1 MSKFL
6 LKIFSDVVRFI
17 LSLRY
22 KIELKGLDKI
32 EKTTGVLVLPNHPA
46 EIDPVIMSILLWR
59 KLQPSPIVLE
69 DFYNMPVLNK
79 FFKLI
84 GALPM
89 PDMETGRS
97 QFKIRRINKTL
108 DAIANGLSAGKNYLI
123 YPSGRLTRDGQEIIG
138 GASALHSLLEKAPR
152 ANILLART
160 RGLWGSSFSYA
171 FDGKRPDLVKRMLF
185 GALILF
191 LNLLFLTP
199 RRKVTIEF
207 LENPKDFPRSGT
219 RAQQNHWLENW
230 YNELGAEQ
238 LQLVPYYFWTKKV
251 PKITG
256 EISEKK
262 IDVSDIPQEIQ
273 KGVIDEF
280 VRMTGRTPE
289 AIKPEMQ
296 LRKDLGLDSLE
307 MADVIDW
314 LDLRFGVLD
323 VSLVDLTTVG
333 AVMLIAAG
341 KFYGDEKNENN
352 KISGWGKINVQVKIL
367 PPNGKTIQECFLNN
381 CERMKNHPAIA
392 DDLSGVLSYKKVKIA
407 ALALAGAIKNLPGN
421 KIGIMLPASVGANIV
436 FAAVS
441 LAGKIPVMIN
451 WTLGEKNLRH
461 VVEIADIK
469 VILTSM
475 RFVDNLDNVAFDEI
489 EDLLIFLEDLKREKI
504 NLKCKIAALL
514 NSLKATDKLLS
525 KFNLNNVSEND
536 TAVLLFTSGSE
547 AKPKGV
553 PLSHKNLLTNI
564 RDCSKVLNFRGED
577 VLYGFLPPF
586 HSFGLTVTSLL
597 PMLTGLRAAYYPN
610 PTESRKLAR
619 GIKNWK
625 ITLVPGTPTFVAG
638 IIKAARENQL
648 NSVRIF
654 VAGAEKAPDDLFRAV
669 DNLKTNA
676 KLLEGYGITE
686 CSPVVSIT
694 RPSEPA
700 EGVGRPLDSVEV
712 CVMDLET
719 RKILELGARGL
730 FLVRGDS
737 VFNGY
742 YGKNPPNPFVEI
754 DGKSWYNT
762 GDLGFINENGALII
776 VGRLKRFIKIAG
788 EMISLPAIEDAL
800 KIKLPA
806 DEEGKPKIAIDAR
819 EEAGKRPE
827 IILFTTENISVEEA
841 NGILRQSG
849 IGNLSRI
856 GKVEILEEI
865 PLLGTGKIDYQT
877 LKKYIS

>member
-1 MSKFL
+1 MINFL

-108 DAIANGLSAGKNYLI
+108 DAMANGLSAGKNYLI

-625 ITLVPGTPTFVAG
+625 VTLVPGTPTFVAG

>member
-256 EISEKK
+256 EISEKN